1 MQIYACDMKAKLSE
15 SGSIN
20 QVARKGLWLRD
31 ELLHLLSLSGTL
43 SGLCVTGVTLFHTM
57 GKASLQESLA
67 DDILAISALMFL
79 LCTYMIFFTLRTRQ
93 ESLALTLEK
102 VVDTIFLLALTGMV
116 TSGFIMVY
124 NML

>member
-1 MQIYACDMKAKLSE
+1 MSQI
-15 SGSIN
+15 
-20 QVARKGLWLRD
+20 ARKSIWLRA

-57 GKASLQESLA
+57 GKASLQETLA

-79 LCTYMIFFTLRTRQ
+79 LCTYMIFFALRTRQ

-102 VVDTIFLLALTGMV
+102 VVDTIFLRALTSMI

>member
-1 MQIYACDMKAKLSE
+1 MQAHHNE
-15 SGSIN
+15 SSAMN
-20 QVARKGLWLRD
+20 QIARKGIWLRD
-31 ELLHLLSLSGTL
+31 EMLHLLSLSGTL
-43 SGLCVTGVTLFHTM
+43 SGICVTGVTLLHTA
-57 GKASLQESLA
+57 GKASLQETLA

>member
-1 MQIYACDMKAKLSE
+1 MKAHHNE
-15 SGSIN
+15 SSTMN
-20 QVARKGLWLRD
+20 QIARKGIWLRD

-43 SGLCVTGVTLFHTM
+43 SGLCVTGVTLFHTT
-57 GKASLQESLA
+57 GKASLQVSLA

-79 LCTYMIFFTLRTRQ
+79 LCTYIIFFTLRTRQ

-102 VVDTIFLLALTGMV
+102 VVDSIFLLALTGMV